1 MRPFGELE
9 AAIMEVVWS
18 APEPITIREIK
29 DQLPQQPER
38 AYTTVQTVVDIL
50 YRKGW
55 LGRARDGKAHRY
67 APSRSRDDYTAGLL
81 GEALTTTTDRTGA
94 LLRLVG
100 TMDAAEVAALR
111 AALDAATAD
120 RRSPAP

>member
-9 AAIMEVVWS
+9 AAIMDVVWS
-18 APEPITIREIK
+18 TAAPITIREVK
-29 DQLPQQPER
+29 DRLPQHPER

-55 LGRARDGKAHRY
+55 LSRARDGKAHRY
-67 APSRSRDDYTAGLL
+67 APSRSRDDYTAALL

-94 LLRLVG
+94 LLRLVE
-100 TMDAAEVAALR
+100 TMDDDEVAALR
-111 AALDAATAD
+111 AALDAATTQ
-120 RRSPAP
+120 RGSSAP

>member
-1 MRPFGELE
+1 MRPFGALE
-9 AAIMEVVWS
+9 AAIMKVVWS
-18 APEPITIREIK
+18 AAEPITIREIK
-29 DQLPQQPER
+29 EQLPQQPER

-67 APSRSRDDYTAGLL
+67 VPSRTRDDYTAALL
-81 GEALTTTTDRTGA
+81 GAALTTTTDRTGA

-100 TMDAAEVAALR
+100 TMNDAEVAALR
-111 AALDAATAD
+111 AALDAATTD
-120 RRSPAP
+120 RGSPAP